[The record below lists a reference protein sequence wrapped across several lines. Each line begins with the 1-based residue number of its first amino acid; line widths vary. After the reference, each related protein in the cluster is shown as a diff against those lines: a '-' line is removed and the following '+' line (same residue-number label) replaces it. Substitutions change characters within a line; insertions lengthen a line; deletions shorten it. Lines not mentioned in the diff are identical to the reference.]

1 MKSLIYSLII
11 YVKHIATQSYFTELQ
26 VHRILCFLEQERL
39 IQLETNKWL
48 NKYFNCCFEIPGVFS
63 L

>member
-39 IQLETNKWL
+39 IQLETNK
-48 NKYFNCCFEIPGVFS
+48 
-63 L
+63 